1 MLKISKKTEY
11 AIIAILDMSAKA
23 IDELCTAKDLS
34 LRYNIPKDI
43 LGKVLQSLAKQGI
56 ITSHQGVKGG
66 YQLQMPL
73 QKINVN
79 TVINAVEGPINLV
92 HCNGEA
98 LYRCEQLENCNI
110 KMPMEFI
117 QTELTKFFNGITLQD
132 FVDNNTK
139 INSLVQIQGQ

>member
-23 IDELCTAKDLS
+23 IEELCTAKDLS
-34 LRYNIPKDI
+34 LRYNIPRDI

-56 ITSHQGVKGG
+56 INSHQGVKGG

-73 QKINVN
+73 QRININ
-79 TVINAVEGPINLV
+79 TVINALEGPLNLV

-110 KMPMEFI
+110 KTPMEFI
-117 QTELTKFFNGITLQD
+117 QTEITKFFNSITLQD
-132 FVDNNTK
+132 FVDNNM
-139 INSLVQIQGQ
+139 SLSLIFQ